1 MITPRASPL
10 VTFESWTPMLQSK
23 WLPDKLPM
31 NIPTVVP
38 VRFLINLKNTQI
50 ERTFYPIICISPPE
64 GVNVWFYWIFRE
76 KTFFHSS
83 WRKISLNEFSWTFQ
97 IGLVIF
103 QPVTP
108 LSLSELVKNNKLSI
122 TFHNFLCVSIHN

>member
-10 VTFESWTPMLQSK
+10 VTFESPMLQSK

-31 NIPTVVP
+31 NNIPTVVP

-64 GVNVWFYWIFRE
+64 GVNIFDFTDYLGR
-76 KTFFHSS
+76 
-83 WRKISLNEFSWTFQ
+83 
-97 IGLVIF
+97 
-103 QPVTP
+103 
-108 LSLSELVKNNKLSI
+108 KLS
-122 TFHNFLCVSIHN
+122 SILHDEKSA